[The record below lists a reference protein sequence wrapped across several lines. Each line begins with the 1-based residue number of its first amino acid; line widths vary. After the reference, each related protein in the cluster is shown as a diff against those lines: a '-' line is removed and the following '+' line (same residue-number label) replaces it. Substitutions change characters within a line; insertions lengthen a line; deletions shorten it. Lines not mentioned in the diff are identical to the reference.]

1 MDSKDLIDFE
11 HLAYYLNL
19 VGRDAQTNH
28 QLRRITIDSPRFQK
42 RRIPLIPWLEVHVTS
57 LSNR

>member
-11 HLAYYLNL
+11 HFEYYLNL
-19 VGRDAQTNH
+19 VGQDAQTNH

-42 RRIPLIPWLEVHVTS
+42 RRIPLIP
-57 LSNR
+57 